1 MESLT
6 VGERAP
12 DASSLFIV
20 LADAQNQPS
29 VLTDAFQSNRL

>member
-29 VLTDAFQSNRL
+29 HTDAFQSNRL